1 MKNSKTLVILAS
13 DENPYY
19 SDFSN
24 IVIKAWEKMG
34 FEVDYT
40 VINDKNR
47 YAEPSVIPYGN
58 QAQICRVL
66 LPYKYPD
73 RICITSDIDMMP
85 LNKEYFTEAL
95 RVIKDKNDFT
105 SLSSD
110 AHMGNA
116 FFTRHPICYL
126 AGYGSTFAKVTKVTD
141 TPSMEKKMLDWWNR
155 GHGWNTD
162 EMCFSTDLSDSVD
175 EEGIKLHNQIRGWA
189 NGLAKG
195 RLDRS
200 NWNFSYEKLASDEYI
215 DAHMPRPYSKY
226 KNYIDQIIRD

>member
-1 MKNSKTLVILAS
+1 MINDKPIVILAS

-19 SDFSN
+19 SDFSD
-24 IVIKAWEKMG
+24 IVIRAWEKMG

-40 VINDKNR
+40 IISDKNK
-47 YAEPSVIPYGN
+47 YVPDSVIPYGN

-66 LPYKYPD
+66 SPYRYPN
-73 RICITSDIDMMP
+73 RICMTSDIDMMP
-85 LNKEYFTEAL
+85 LNKEYFVEAL
-95 RVIKDKNDFT
+95 KAIKNKDDFT

-110 AHMGNA
+110 AHLGNA

-126 AGYGSTFAKVTKVTD
+126 AGHGSTFSKITGVIDIT
-141 TPSMEKKMLDWWNR
+141 SMEKKMLDWWNK

-162 EMCFSTDLSDSVD
+162 EMCFSADLGEAID
-175 EEGIKLHNQIRGWA
+175 EEGITLHSQLRGWQH
-189 NGLAKG
+189 GLARR

-200 NWNFSYEKLASDEYI
+200 NWVFSHEKLISDEYI

-226 KNYIDQIIRD
+226 KNHIDQLIRD

>member
-1 MKNSKTLVILAS
+1 MTSNKAIVILAS

-19 SDFSN
+19 SDFSE

-40 VINDKNR
+40 VINDKNK
-47 YAEPSVIPYGN
+47 YAPDSIIPYGN

-85 LNKEYFTEAL
+85 LSEDYFTQAL
-95 RVIKDKNDFT
+95 KAIESKNDFT

-110 AHMGNA
+110 AHMGNS

-126 AGYGSTFAKVTKVTD
+126 AGHGSTFSKITGVTNIAT
-141 TPSMEKKMLDWWNR
+141 MEKKMIDWWNE

-162 EMCFSTDLSDSVD
+162 EMCFSADLSEAVD
-175 EEGIKLHNQIRGWA
+175 DNNLTLHNQNRGWR
-189 NGLAKG
+189 NGMARK

-200 NWNFSYEKLASDEYI
+200 NWAFSHEVLASDGYI

-226 KNYIDQIIRD
+226 KKHIDQLIRD

>member
-19 SDFSN
+19 SDFSD
-24 IVIKAWEKMG
+24 IVTKAWEKMG

-47 YAEPSVIPYGN
+47 YADPSVIPYGN

-95 RVIKDKNDFT
+95 KVIKDKNDFT

-126 AGYGSTFAKVTKVTD
+126 AGHGSAFSKITGVTSIV
-141 TPSMEKKMLDWWNR
+141 SMEKKMLDWWNK

-162 EMCFSTDLSDSVD
+162 EMCFSGDLSEAVD
-175 EEGIKLHNQIRGWA
+175 NTDITLHNQLRGWQH
-189 NGLAKG
+189 GLAKK

-200 NWNFSYEKLASDEYI
+200 NWVFSHEKLVSDEYI
-215 DAHMPRPYSKY
+215 DAHMLRPYSKY